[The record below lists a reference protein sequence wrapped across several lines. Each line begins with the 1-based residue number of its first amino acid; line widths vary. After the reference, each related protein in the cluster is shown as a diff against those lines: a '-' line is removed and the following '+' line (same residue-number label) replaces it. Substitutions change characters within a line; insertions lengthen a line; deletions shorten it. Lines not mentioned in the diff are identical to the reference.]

1 MASVYLV
8 NKYPGIVPPAA
19 RIAASFCKWSKST
32 PERHRQSRDAAGG
45 PCGLEVEAAGDA
57 VEVEAF
63 TRKVKVGDS
72 FALHATEI
80 DVL

>member
-1 MASVYLV
+1 MCDYS
-8 NKYPGIVPPAA
+8 
-19 RIAASFCKWSKST
+19 
-32 PERHRQSRDAAGG
+32 QSRDAAGG